1 MNVKEPIDAVV
12 ATIDKYLALLIKII
26 DANTILLSLLILSLT
41 VGVGVLYLQ
50 NLILEQCLIPHIQE
64 QLK

>member
-1 MNVKEPIDAVV
+1 MKERIDAVV
-12 ATIDKYLALLIKII
+12 ATIDKYLALPSKFI
-26 DANTILLSLLILSLT
+26 DTNVILLALLILSLT
-41 VGVGVLYLQ
+41 IGVGVLYLK